1 MENVVQAIRHAD
13 PRLGKFDPLRRII
26 YYDDFDEGY
35 NGWIGLIGNYEGT
48 LDTMLPGYAQYQQP
62 MLSPVTMWDTGS
74 HGAHDGTYSL
84 KTATRPVKGAQN
96 VSIKR
101 VTFRHAGAI
110 QVECYF
116 TFKPEAS
123 ELQLSELDVRSAGVL
138 LDLQDAEGGSRRVMP
153 HVRYLN
159 ALDGKAMAKW
169 QYKKTAVPIQKI
181 GTSGK
186 TISHYHLVPEDWE
199 DVPGGTQKLCYNE
212 IPTKINWHYL
222 KIGFELKEMR
232 FLAFQCN
239 DRVFDTSRMAPL
251 IIPAMAN
258 LWCMLNL
265 AFFVETDVDKRAF
278 FFVDSVLV
286 SGEF

>member
-186 TISHYHLVPEDWE
+186 TVSHYHLVPEDWE

-286 SGEF
+286 SGQF